1 MKITISYP
9 DVNSRVVLDVSVNGK
24 AYGELEPGKT
34 ITVTGPQ
41 IALCHGRLV
50 EDEDDEKELA

>member
-9 DVNSRVVLDVSVNGK
+9 DANSRVVLDVSVNGK
-24 AYGELEPGKT
+24 LWGELEPGKT

-41 IALCHGRLV
+41 VALCHGRIV
-50 EDEDDEKELA
+50 EDDEEEVA

>member
-9 DVNSRVVLDVSVNGK
+9 DANSRVVLDVSVNGK
-24 AYGELEPGKT
+24 PWGELEPGKT

-41 IALCHGRLV
+41 VALCHGRIV
-50 EDEDDEKELA
+50 EDDEEEAA